1 MNNIILARN
10 SLCDSPRPG
19 LAARRLTST
28 VLYHTSAKPYYAL
41 DIARPGLVVSCVHN
55 NIRQAVIGNCVIDT
69 DRLCTAGCLMT
80 GGVYSVMLHHVTTSY
95 S

>member
-1 MNNIILARN
+1 MNNIILATN

-19 LAARRLTST
+19 LAALRLTST
-28 VLYHTSAKPYYAL
+28 VLYHTSAKPRCAM
-41 DIARPGLVVSCVHN
+41 DSARLVLVVSCVQN
-55 NIRQAVIGNCVIDT
+55 NTWQAVIGKSVTDT

-80 GGVYSVMLHHVTTSY
+80 GGVHSVMLHHVTTSY